1 MVRSH
6 GLRLARRS
14 LTSFLH
20 HSSDSTLLCNCLLN
34 EGCRNFSTALCNQS
48 RGSSNTNFKNVGNE
62 EYWLKLG
69 FFSSNLVAAR
79 SIHGTDFYDVLGV
92 NKNATASEIKKAY
105 YGLAKRLHPDTN
117 KDDPEAERKF
127 QEVQKAYEVLKDEEK
142 RQQYDQCGHE
152 AFERASRGEGPGSHP
167 FGADFNPF
175 QDIFRN
181 ADIFN
186 MFNRDMG
193 GEDVKVSVELSFMEA
208 VQGCTRTLTILTDL
222 ACDTC
227 GGTGVPPG
235 TRPETCKRCRGSGI
249 IVSQNGPF
257 TLQSTCPNCGGAGK
271 IVSSFC
277 KSCKGKRVMR
287 GPKTVKLNVM
297 AGVDNNETIKIPGSG
312 GADPDGSQPGDLYV
326 LIKVREDPVFRR
338 EGSDI
343 HVDAVLSITQAILGG
358 TAQVPTLTGDV
369 VVKVRPGTQPGQK
382 VILRKKEWIKVRN
395 SFSFG
400 DEYVHFNIKIPTNL
414 TERQRHL
421 IEEFAKEEQRED
433 DKGAAAGASR

>member
-20 HSSDSTLLCNCLLN
+20 NSSDSTLLCNCLLN
-34 EGCRNFSTALCNQS
+34 GGCRNFSTALCNQS
-48 RGSSNTNFKNVGNE
+48 RGPSNTNFKNVGNE
-62 EYWLKLG
+62 KYWLKLG
-69 FFSSNLVAAR
+69 FFSGNLVAAR

-117 KDDPEAERKF
+117 KDDPEAEKKF

-142 RQQYDQCGHE
+142 RQQYDQVGHE
-152 AFERASRGEGPGSHP
+152 AFERAGRGEGPGSHP

-186 MFNRDMG
+186 IFNRDMG
-193 GEDVKVSVELSFMEA
+193 GEDIKVSVELSFMEA
-208 VQGCTRTLTILTDL
+208 VQGCTRTLTIMTDL

-297 AGVDNNETIKIPGSG
+297 AGVDNDETIKIPGSG

-358 TAQVPTLTGDV
+358 TTQVPTLTGDV

-382 VILRKKEWIKVRN
+382 VILRKKGIKVRN

-400 DEYVHFNIKIPTNL
+400 DENL
-414 TERQRHL
+414 TERQRQL

-433 DKGAAAGASR
+433 DKGAAAGAWR